1 MALPENHVARE
12 IVAAL
17 EDFDATEL
25 QACYSASGSPATD
38 PVLML
43 RMVLIELRRGRFRP
57 AQWYQDTQ
65 ENEALKWA
73 GFGICPGRTAWY
85 TFHDRIGP
93 FLELW
98 NRRVVEQ
105 SLAEKVSAGSRAAR
119 DGSTVEANASRHRLV
134 NPATLTRRQADLEAA
149 CALDERGELVT
160 AMPAWM
166 ARTPLTRGQQKHRY
180 EQAPERWEQLQAV
193 NQRQDPCRRR
203 APQQIVVR
211 VSDPQAAL
219 GRDKF
224 PVFRPLYNTQ
234 LVRDV
239 GSPLI
244 LAYEV
249 FAQPNDGGTLKPRLA
264 KLAGIEG
271 LEWKDL
277 LVDAGYVT
285 ASNLALAEQGGI
297 TLYGPWQEND
307 YSHARPPKP
316 GAKPKLLAKDQFT
329 WNAEGQ
335 VYICPEGHPLS
346 WIGQDQRVQADGE
359 VNVMHSYRCEPCHC
373 CACPRSGR
381 CTTNPK
387 RGRSVKRSEH
397 ETLVEAHRARMVA
410 DEAKAI
416 YKLRKQTVEL
426 GFADVK
432 QHRALRRFPRR
443 GLNHARTH
451 LALTVLVHNLLVRH
465 QAFADQTIALNTA
478 AYRRKK
484 LYDLFMAGKAVAH
497 HFSLS
502 PVHRALIRGF
512 SGCPPSGEG

>member
-1 MALPENHVARE
+1 MEAAGMLSRKLRIGKRAAPRFAAPPWDREHPRWQELDQALPENHVARE
-12 IVAAL
+12 VVAAL

-43 RMVLIELRRGRFRP
+43 RIVLIELRRGRFRP
-57 AQWYQDTQ
+57 SHWYQDTQ

-85 TFHDRIGP
+85 AFHDRMGP

-105 SLAEKVSAGSRAAR
+105 SLAEQVTSGSRASL

-134 NPATLTRRQADLEAA
+134 NQATLTRRQEELNAA
-149 CALDERGELVT
+149 CASDERGEPV
-160 AMPAWM
+160 AAVPAWM
-166 ARTPLTRGQQKHRY
+166 ARTPPTRGQQKHRY
-180 EQAPERWEQLQAV
+180 EQAQERLEQLQAV

-203 APQQIVVR
+203 DPRKIVVS

-224 PVFRPLYNTQ
+224 HVFRPLYNTQ

-249 FAQPNDGGTLKPRLA
+249 FAQPNDGGTLKPMLA
-264 KLAGIEG
+264 KLARIER
-271 LEWKDL
+271 LELKDL

-285 ASNLALAEQGGI
+285 ASNLALAEQVGI
-297 TLYGPWQEND
+297 TMYGPWQEND
-307 YSHARPPKP
+307 YSSARPPKP

-329 WNAEGQ
+329 WNVERQ

-346 WIGQDQRVQADGE
+346 WIGQDKRIQADGE
-359 VNVMHSYRCEPCHC
+359 VNIMHSYRCEARHC
-373 CACPRSGR
+373 CACPLSAR

-387 RGRSVKRSEH
+387 RGRSVKRSEY
-397 ETLVEAHRARMVA
+397 EPLVESHRARMA
-410 DEAKAI
+410 MDEAKAL

-451 LALTVLVHNLLVRH
+451 LGLTVLVHNLLVRH
-465 QAFADQTIALNTA
+465 QAFAHQAVALNA
-478 AYRRKK
+478 A
-484 LYDLFMAGKAVAH
+484 A
-497 HFSLS
+497 
-502 PVHRALIRGF
+502 
-512 SGCPPSGEG
+512 